1 MRRAVEA
8 GVAWIEHGQLLDEPT
23 VDLLAQRGIWL
34 SGQYL
39 SPNND
44 SMSAE
49 RQAKRRAI
57 VEGNDTVWPMAKKAG
72 VKLAWGTDFLFQPDL
87 NAQQN
92 AMLLKLREW
101 FSPAELLRLSHPRQ
115 RRPARSV
122 RPPQPV
128 PGHSWHR

>member
-1 MRRAVEA
+1 M
-8 GVAWIEHGQLLDEPT
+8 AWIEHGQLLDEPT

-57 VEGNDTVWPMAKKAG
+57 VEGNDTVWPMAKKASFTPACSLCPAPAARTRAL
-72 VKLAWGTDFLFQPDL
+72 LASL
-87 NAQQN
+87 NPTP
-92 AMLLKLREW
+92 W
-101 FSPAELLRLSHPRQ
+101 PT
-115 RRPARSV
+115 
-122 RPPQPV
+122 
-128 PGHSWHR
+128 